1 MLSNTMLTCPI
12 CGSTYHRLGHLL
24 RHAKRKHHIDL
35 SNSNQSHTF
44 DMLPTS
50 NIERN
55 NSNEQIDTMNS
66 NGKQSK

>member
-1 MLSNTMLTCPI
+1 MLICPI

-35 SNSNQSHTF
+35 SNSNQSNTF

>member
-1 MLSNTMLTCPI
+1 MLTCPI

-24 RHAKRKHHIDL
+24 RHSKRKHHIDL

-44 DMLPTS
+44 DMLPTAS
-50 NIERN
+50 IERN

-66 NGKQSK
+66 NEKPSK